1 MKKWCWI
8 IVVVAALTGCSL
20 QVDSPETP
28 TVVASPTRDETAIA
42 LQWTSTPSRTPTDRP
57 TATDTLTRTPTPTST
72 ASDTPTPTDTATGT
86 ATNQPTATATYTPT
100 STLTRT
106 PTDTPTLTRTP
117 SRTPTDRPTAT
128 VQPTATNTWTPIP
141 TNTATDQPTATWTP
155 TLAPSDT
162 ATNVPTVTPFPT
174 LIPSPTPSI
183 TPFPTLTPNQTAT
196 WQADNGIVPT
206 RTPGGMYTLAPSNTP
221 PAFPTATPPGTFY
234 DPNATASSS
243 ENLPLVPTSE
253 SGPIGGPAALPEQG
267 SVIISYAGQVV
278 PLLNFVP
285 GAQQAPTVP
294 MAQGTVFSV
303 SPTGQVA
310 AASGAGGFLYVNGSP
325 VVVSPASIYGVNPN
339 LTYADLVWSPDGRYL
354 AFRIDAINTADSSA
368 INTGVRVYDTGTGQ
382 SWQVFRTTYE
392 GQTAQLHEQRQPLAM
407 RWSPNSVVL
416 VLTVSTPLGI
426 ANVPVDALADI
437 NKTGNPYVN
446 NLNYADATFAPDGT
460 IIVSGPQWTAL
471 SVIGRVDLNQNWA
484 YTEYQN
490 QATNGLTMRFATLLN
505 DGWIAFLGGPT
516 PDAFAL
522 YLVPAA
528 QGMTPSP
535 VSTFITGQIAA
546 AEWNT
551 ARSAVLVTV
560 QTPTGTQWWIVRT
573 DGAVQNVTVQGAS
586 AAHWQ

>member
-1 MKKWCWI
+1 
-8 IVVVAALTGCSL
+8 VVVAALTGCSL

-42 LQWTSTPSRTPTDRP
+42 LQWTSTPSRTPTDHP

-72 ASDTPTPTDTATGT
+72 ASATPTPTDTATGT
-86 ATNQPTATATYTPT
+86 ATDQPTATDTRTPTATY
-100 STLTRT
+100 T

-117 SRTPTDRPTAT
+117 SHTPTDRPTVT
-128 VQPTATNTWTPIP
+128 STWTRTPSRTPTERPTMTNTWTR
-141 TNTATDQPTATWTP
+141 TP
-155 TLAPSDT
+155 TPAPSDT
-162 ATNVPTVTPFPT
+162 AIPTATPFPT
-174 LIPSPTPSI
+174 LIASPTSSI

-221 PAFPTATPPGTFY
+221 PAFPTLTPPGTFY
-234 DPNATASSS
+234 DPNAPPLDSG
-243 ENLPLVPTSE
+243 NLPVIPTSE
-253 SGPIGGPAALPEQG
+253 SGPVGGAAALPEQG

-285 GAQQAPTVP
+285 NAQQAPAVP

-303 SPTGQVA
+303 GPTGQVA
-310 AASGAGGFLYVNGSP
+310 AASGAGGFMYVNGSP
-325 VVVSPASIYGVNPN
+325 VVVSPASVYGVNPN

-354 AFRIDAINTADSSA
+354 AFRIDAANTADSSA
-368 INTGVRVYDTGTGQ
+368 INSGIWVYDTGTGQ
-382 SWQVFRTTYE
+382 SWQVFRTTYT
-392 GQTAQLHEQRQPLAM
+392 GQTAQQHEQRTPLAM

-416 VLTVSTPLGI
+416 LLTVSTPMGI
-426 ANVPVDALADI
+426 ANVPIDALSDI
-437 NKTGNPYVN
+437 NQTGNPYVN

-460 IIVSGPQWTAL
+460 IIVSGPQWGAL
-471 SVIGRVDLNQNWA
+471 SVIGRVDLNLNWA

-490 QATNGLTMRFATLLN
+490 QAANGLTMRFATQLN

-535 VSTFITGQIAA
+535 VSTFITGQIVT

-560 QTPTGTQWWIVRT
+560 QTPAGTQWWIVRT